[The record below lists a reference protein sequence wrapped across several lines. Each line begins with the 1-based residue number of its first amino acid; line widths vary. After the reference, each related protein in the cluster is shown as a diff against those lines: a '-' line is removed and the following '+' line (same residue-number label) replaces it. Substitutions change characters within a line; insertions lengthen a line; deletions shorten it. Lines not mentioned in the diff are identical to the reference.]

1 MGTFPWYPGNQRWLE
16 IRPAP
21 PASFDAR
28 GSGQHPAVAARTQQQ
43 KRDADRKPR
52 DEVEVAHRIGDDAAT
67 GGHASAWQVRSVLGA
82 LMHRA
87 NDLRISIPVI
97 GEVRL
102 PPAPNLAFFAAVGA
116 LTAFGL
122 IQWPVALIVII
133 GHVLATNARS
143 GTARGFGEGM
153 AQA

>member
-1 MGTFPWYPGNQRWLE
+1 
-16 IRPAP
+16 
-21 PASFDAR
+21 
-28 GSGQHPAVAARTQQQ
+28 VAARTQQQ

-52 DEVEVAHRIGDDAAT
+52 DADRKPRDEVEVAHRTGEDVAHRIGEDMAT
-67 GGHASAWQVRSVLGA
+67 GGRALAWQARSVLGA

-87 NDLRISIPVI
+87 NDLRISVPVI

-102 PPAPNLAFFAAVGA
+102 PPAQNLAFIAAVGA

-122 IQWPVALIVII
+122 IQWPVALIVVV
-133 GHVLATNARS
+133 GHVLATKARES
-143 GTARGFGEGM
+143 TVRGLGEGL